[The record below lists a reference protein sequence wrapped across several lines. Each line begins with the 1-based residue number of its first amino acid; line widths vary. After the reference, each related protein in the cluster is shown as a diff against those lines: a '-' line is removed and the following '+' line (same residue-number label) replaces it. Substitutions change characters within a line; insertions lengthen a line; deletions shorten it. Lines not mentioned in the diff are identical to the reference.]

1 MNESNYYH
9 PTVDLL
15 NSAVIPSIIDF
26 EKLEEQQKHIIDVLR
41 TFCIPINEIKYTL
54 GPSVVRY
61 EIKPKSGQLYAKV
74 RKNEHDIALCISP
87 MGGVRI
93 ISPVPGKNVMAIEM
107 ENPTPSTLLL
117 KDVIGS
123 DSLKNDTM
131 DLPCTIGKTI
141 DGGVLMFD
149 LAKMPHLLIGGATG
163 QGKTTCLHNIIMSL
177 LFKKLP
183 HELKFVL
190 IDPKG
195 TEFEIYAPLADSFL
209 MKIPKCEHPIITD
222 VNDAILALNDLCEL
236 MDKRFD
242 LLKRA
247 NVKNINEYNEK
258 ITSNLLDYADCHQY
272 MSYIVVVIDEYADF
286 IMTSGEDIEM
296 PLVRLAQLAHSVGIH
311 LVITTQRL
319 TYNII
324 TGIIRATFPTSI
336 AFRVTTESESRV
348 IIQNPDAC
356 KLLGK
361 GDMLFAKGDMLF
373 AYISELTRVQCAFV
387 DEKEINRVIKF
398 IAQQEINQK

>member
-61 EIKPKSGQLYAKV
+61 AIKPKSGQLYAKV

-87 MGGVRI
+87 MGGGRI

-141 DGGVLMFD
+141 DGEVLMFD

-195 TEFEIYAPLADSFL
+195 TEFEIYTPLADSFL
-209 MKIPKCEHPIITD
+209 MKAKIMKLA
-222 VNDAILALNDLCEL
+222 AI
-236 MDKRFD
+236 K
-242 LLKRA
+242 
-247 NVKNINEYNEK
+247 
-258 ITSNLLDYADCHQY
+258 SG
-272 MSYIVVVIDEYADF
+272 VV
-286 IMTSGEDIEM
+286 
-296 PLVRLAQLAHSVGIH
+296 
-311 LVITTQRL
+311 
-319 TYNII
+319 
-324 TGIIRATFPTSI
+324 
-336 AFRVTTESESRV
+336 
-348 IIQNPDAC
+348 
-356 KLLGK
+356 
-361 GDMLFAKGDMLF
+361 
-373 AYISELTRVQCAFV
+373 
-387 DEKEINRVIKF
+387 
-398 IAQQEINQK
+398 